1 MHLSLAHCLEQTPT
15 AAGQIE
21 VLLAQFSLA
30 ETLGRVA
37 PYGRLQ
43 RPLAWTLSK
52 AIVPLLHQD
61 GKLSRLPACL
71 IRNLPADGHFVY
83 ADSRLFQGAVSAL
96 CAITRRQIA
105 TSSKAPF
112 EWQALL
118 SAATTLLHTDKETFA
133 WLLLS
138 AIAESQTPADW

>member
-15 AAGQIE
+15 LAGQIE
-21 VLLAQFSLA
+21 VPLAQLSLA

-52 AIVPLLHQD
+52 AIVPLLYQD
-61 GKLSRLPACL
+61 GKLPKVLSPSSPNRVLTRRFFP
-71 IRNLPADGHFVY
+71 
-83 ADSRLFQGAVSAL
+83 DSRLVQSAVAAL
-96 CAITRRQIA
+96 CAITHRQVA
-105 TSSKAPF
+105 TASKAPF

-118 SAATTLLHTDKETFA
+118 SAATTLLRTDKEAPA
-133 WLLLS
+133 WQLLS
-138 AIAESQTPADW
+138 AIAESQAPADW